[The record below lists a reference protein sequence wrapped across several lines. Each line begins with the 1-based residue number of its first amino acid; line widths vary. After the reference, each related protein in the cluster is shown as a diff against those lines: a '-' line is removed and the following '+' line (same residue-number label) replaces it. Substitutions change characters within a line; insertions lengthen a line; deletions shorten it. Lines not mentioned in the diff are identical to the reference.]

1 MHNPPL
7 PPGNDNL
14 AIQTPTPPIPSGVF
28 FCLYGISNWCLSY
41 RSLPHPK
48 PPLCKGRW
56 PAGPEGWC
64 SRMLRICRKPMQIRY
79 FVLRQSFSQ
88 LAMTVACGQPGRGS
102 ASPQD
107 WHSLPRLASLTL
119 YTREPWAL
127 PRHSNETTNR
137 NLKDAPSYRAE
148 MLDAVQCVSHE
159 LLPRTARQTV
169 I

>member
-1 MHNPPL
+1 MTGRL
-7 PPGNDNL
+7 CI
-14 AIQTPTPPIPSGVF
+14 IQRYRPVTIIWQYKLRHPRFDESGVF

-56 PAGPEGWC
+56 PAGPEGLC

-88 LAMTVACGQPGRGS
+88 LALTVACGQPGRGS

-107 WHSLPRLASLTL
+107 WHSLPRLRFAYPLHKGALGAPAPQQRNDKPQYERENLWAFFLT
-119 YTREPWAL
+119 
-127 PRHSNETTNR
+127 
-137 NLKDAPSYRAE
+137 SY
-148 MLDAVQCVSHE
+148 
-159 LLPRTARQTV
+159 
-169 I
+169 